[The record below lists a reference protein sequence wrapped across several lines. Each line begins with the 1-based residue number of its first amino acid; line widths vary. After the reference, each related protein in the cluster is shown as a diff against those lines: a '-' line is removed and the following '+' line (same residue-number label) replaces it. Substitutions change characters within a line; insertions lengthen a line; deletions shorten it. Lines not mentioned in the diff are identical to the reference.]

1 MPYRSDLSVP
11 CARSGFIGPETDS
24 TAAAVVGLTSVG
36 ETGALAASADWLDA
50 ARNADGGWGFF
61 PGDASEPNSTA
72 LVLQAITASGRLGES
87 RFSGALGSLLAFQ
100 LGCASPV
107 ADRGAF
113 TFPGTGGGPDTFAT
127 VQAVPA
133 GMAVGAALESTSEDG
148 PVVDCSPTGTS
159 TTTTSTTTSTS
170 TTTTTTAVVA
180 PTTGPPTTVVSA
192 TVAGAS
198 SSSGP
203 GGQLALTGS
212 PAADLAWLAAASL
225 MLGVA
230 ALLLRHPGVR
240 P

>member
-11 CARSGFIGPETDS
+11 CARTGFIGPETNS

-36 ETGALAASADWLDA
+36 QTGSLDASADWLDA
-50 ARNADGGWGFF
+50 AQNADGGWGFF
-61 PGDASEPNSTA
+61 PGDPSDPNSTA
-72 LVLQAITASGRLGES
+72 LALQAVTASGRLGEA
-87 RFSGALGSLLAFQ
+87 RFAGALGSLLAFQ

-107 ADRGAF
+107 PDRGAF

-148 PVVDCSPTGTS
+148 PVVDCSPAGTS
-159 TTTTSTTTSTS
+159 TTTTSTTTTS
-170 TTTTTTAVVA
+170 TTTTTTAVVIA
-180 PTTGPPTTVVSA
+180 PTSSPSTTVLSA
-192 TVAGAS
+192 TVAGTS
-198 SSSGP
+198 TSSGS

-212 PAADLAWLAAASL
+212 ATADLAWLAVASL